1 MTLLSLKVKP
11 PGIVLRP
18 GPTWRVDM
26 EPGRPGH
33 GTGPDRSKNSPG
45 SWPGETRST
54 RDPADL
60 GKPGWNPVFYIYI
73 YIYIYKGYTMSFW
86 LKDQNNE
93 MNDALMHWCRIAAI
107 ARVTI
112 ADADTT
118 FSQFSNHNLANS
130 LIFSLLMESLK
141 APLSLE
147 FFVSLLLIQLSL

>member
-1 MTLLSLKVKP
+1 L
-11 PGIVLRP
+11 
-18 GPTWRVDM
+18 
-26 EPGRPGH
+26 
-33 GTGPDRSKNSPG
+33 
-45 SWPGETRST
+45 
-54 RDPADL
+54 
-60 GKPGWNPVFYIYI
+60 
-73 YIYIYKGYTMSFW
+73 FW

-107 ARVTI
+107 APIAWVTI

-118 FSQFSNHNLANS
+118 VSQFSNHNLANS